1 MQLKPN
7 GTVSKY
13 YPKEILGYI
22 IKCLL
27 AMQNFVIKN
36 VAHAGTTTIITI
48 MVVIC
53 YLCTKV
59 LKETACILENY
70 LNLW

>member
-22 IKCLL
+22 FKSLL

-36 VAHAGTTTIITI
+36 VAHAGTTTRTTI
-48 MVVIC
+48 KVILC
-53 YLCTKV
+53 YLCHKSFERKCMHIREV
-59 LKETACILENY
+59 S
-70 LNLW
+70 